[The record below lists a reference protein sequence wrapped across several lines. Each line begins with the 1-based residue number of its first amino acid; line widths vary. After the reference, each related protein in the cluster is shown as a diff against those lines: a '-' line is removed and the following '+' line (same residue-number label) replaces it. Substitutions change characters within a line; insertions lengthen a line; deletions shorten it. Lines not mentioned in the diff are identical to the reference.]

1 MSQSYWKSMTSPAA
15 PSGSPQLLNSP
26 KVIAP
31 EQSGG
36 WVHQM
41 ILTRTPPHS
50 PPNSASASDIGADHD
65 HHHQAADRIGY
76 HVPAG
81 SPFTAVSFITQRDNT
96 PHPDDASLSEYHTH
110 VHQPTSKPIPARVT
124 SLEEAALHTPP
135 RFTPERTA
143 TPSPPPLPPRKRA
156 LSPHPDPRPTK
167 RVKTP
172 STPAIVCSE
181 DDAPHFDDDA
191 TQCGDDDYQGDL
203 TQDYNDSLR
212 ARQTII
218 DLTGT
223 TGWLS
228 GILSTTDPAS
238 VRRELRARG
247 PRYSVYVADNFTEDE
262 IREQLEQL
270 LKTARAYY
278 LPADPKEPQRVVH
291 PEEGASSLHILET
304 FFDKYVNSA
313 KDEDPL
319 FDEEE
324 EDVLDKF
331 IGWLREMPMPPQVGR
346 FGSLYEFRRHLKEMA
361 NTPFPKQI
369 HVIVETGG
377 GAQLSVPLRFSQI
390 GEAAAE
396 IRDLLRDIAGFF

>member
-1 MSQSYWKSMTSPAA
+1 MSQSYWKSMASPTA
-15 PSGSPQLLNSP
+15 PPGSPELLNSP
-26 KVIAP
+26 KVNAP

-50 PPNSASASDIGADHD
+50 PPNSASASDIGADYD
-65 HHHQAADRIGY
+65 HHPR
-76 HVPAG
+76 P
-81 SPFTAVSFITQRDNT
+81 
-96 PHPDDASLSEYHTH
+96 
-110 VHQPTSKPIPARVT
+110 PIRSAT
-124 SLEEAALHTPP
+124 ILHTPP

-156 LSPHPDPRPTK
+156 LSPHPDSRSAK
-167 RVKTP
+167 RLKTP
-172 STPAIVCSE
+172 PTSTTAWSE
-181 DDAPHFDDDA
+181 DDAPHFDDDEA
-191 TQCGDDDYQGDL
+191 TQCGDDHYQGGL

-212 ARQTII
+212 ARQPII

-238 VRRELRARG
+238 MRRELRARG